1 MQQEKLGHVAE
12 IQMNQL
18 PSVDGKRKKKSIWA
32 KVLQERNDQGT
43 KEQTSACSIVKIKRL
58 SQDRSHTFM
67 EFHKIQMFRAH
78 ILDHP
83 EHTKNILACT

>member
-1 MQQEKLGHVAE
+1 MEKG
-12 IQMNQL
+12 
-18 PSVDGKRKKKSIWA
+18 KKSIWA

-43 KEQTSACSIVKIKRL
+43 KEQTSVCSIVKIERL
-58 SQDRSHTFM
+58 SQNLSHTFM